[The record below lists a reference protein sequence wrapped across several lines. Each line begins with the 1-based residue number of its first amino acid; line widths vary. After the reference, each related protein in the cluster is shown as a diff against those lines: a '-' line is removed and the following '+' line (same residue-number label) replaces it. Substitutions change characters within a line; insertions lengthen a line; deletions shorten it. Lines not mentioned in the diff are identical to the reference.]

1 MNTLTNFLDEL
12 LEEPNSE
19 INLQQAEEW
28 SDFDF
33 VDRFFGSNRDGLLT
47 QRVMEEGEC
56 KLFKEE
62 KKYGA
67 CTFVDVHPDIKT
79 FMEPYIPKGL

>member
-1 MNTLTNFLDEL
+1 M
-12 LEEPNSE
+12 
-19 INLQQAEEW
+19 
-28 SDFDF
+28 
-33 VDRFFGSNRDGLLT
+33 T
-47 QRVMEEGEC
+47 QKMMEEGEC

-62 KKYGA
+62 KNYGA